1 MFVQNLRNCYLY
13 QHITKPTRTR
23 QGQEPSILDLVLSNE
38 EGMIQDIEYPSPLGK
53 SHHLVISFNL
63 ICYIQQIKRVKE
75 IYCYEKGNYTN
86 MREELEQINWNK
98 ELGNREK
105 DINAQ

>member
-1 MFVQNLRNCYLY
+1 MEGKNVIL
-13 QHITKPTRTR
+13 HIFMY
-23 QGQEPSILDLVLSNE
+23 N
-38 EGMIQDIEYPSPLGK
+38 
-53 SHHLVISFNL
+53 VISDFSAATPASEGRVNL

-75 IYCYEKGNYTN
+75 IYCHEKGNYTN
-86 MREELEQINWNK
+86 MREELEQINWNE